1 VAALYRRAGSAGQ
14 SRRGLALAVIAVS
27 QLVVLMGTTMVTM
40 SLPRIQSALGFSATG
55 LLWVVNLYG
64 LIFGGLLLSGGR
76 IGDILGRRRV
86 LTAGLVLFSAA
97 SVAGGFAQDKAWLL
111 AARAAQGAG
120 AALIAPAA
128 LALIVT
134 SFPKGP
140 RRSRATGVYAAVSA
154 LAAAAGLVAGGL
166 LVSYVSWRWTLLVNA
181 PAGLVLALAAPL
193 VLTEP
198 ARQGGRFDLPGA
210 VTAAGGIAA
219 LVYGLSAAAPSG
231 AFDVSHWAS
240 ANVIAALAGAVL
252 LLAAFAAIEARSSH
266 PLLPLR
272 ILADRNRSAGYL
284 SAAAVGVVIFAVLYF
299 ATLFFQD
306 VGGYPALESSLA
318 YLPWIAAFTAGAA
331 ASTRLLP
338 RTGPRPLMVAGSLS
352 GAAGMYWLSRVGV
365 HDNYLSSVFGPFI
378 IAAFG
383 LSLVSVPFVALGLRQ
398 VRPADSGEAAGVV
411 NVAPL
416 VGGSVGIAALGTV
429 AWTTAARQIHP
440 TGAGPAAATY
450 RHALATGFDRAFLT
464 AAAAA
469 LTIAILAVTLI
480 RVRTTSTAGQARP
493 AAPPPAGQDQP
504 QPEPDGA
511 APTTE
516 TLPN

>member
-1 VAALYRRAGSAGQ
+1 
-14 SRRGLALAVIAVS
+14 
-27 QLVVLMGTTMVTM
+27 
-40 SLPRIQSALGFSATG
+40 
-55 LLWVVNLYG
+55 
-64 LIFGGLLLSGGR
+64 LSG
-76 IGDILGRRRV
+76 
-86 LTAGLVLFSAA
+86 
-97 SVAGGFAQDKAWLL
+97 
-111 AARAAQGAG
+111 
-120 AALIAPAA
+120 
-128 LALIVT
+128 
-134 SFPKGP
+134 
-140 RRSRATGVYAAVSA
+140 
-154 LAAAAGLVAGGL
+154 AAGMYWLSRVGVHDNYLSSVFG
-166 LVSYVSWRWTLLVNA
+166 
-181 PAGLVLALAAPL
+181 P
-193 VLTEP
+193 
-198 ARQGGRFDLPGA
+198 FI
-210 VTAAGGIAA
+210 IAA

-306 VGGYPALESSLA
+306 VWGYPALESSLA

-429 AWTTAARQIHP
+429 AWTTAAHQIHV
-440 TGAGPAAATY
+440 TQAGGAAATY
-450 RHALATGFDRAFLT
+450 RHALATGFDRAFL
-464 AAAAA
+464 AAAGVA
-469 LTIAILAVTLI
+469 LAIAILAVVLI
-480 RVRTTSTAGQARP
+480 RVRTTGTADQTPP
-493 AAPPPAGQDQP
+493 AAPPPAGQDHP
-504 QPEPDGA
+504 QPEPNGA

>member
-1 VAALYRRAGSAGQ
+1 MTVTSETRSVAGRVTALYRRAGNAGH
-14 SRRGLALAVIAVS
+14 SRLGLALAVIAVS
-27 QLVVLMGTTMVTM
+27 QLIVLMGTTMVTM
-40 SLPRIQSALGFSATG
+40 SLSRIQSALGFSTTG

-86 LTAGLVLFSAA
+86 LTGGLVLFSAA
-97 SVAGGFAQDKAWLL
+97 SLLGGLAQDKVWLL
-111 AARAAQGAG
+111 AARAAQGVG

-134 SFPKGP
+134 SFPPG
-140 RRSRATGVYAAVSA
+140 RHRSRATSVYASVSA
-154 LAAAAGLVAGGL
+154 LAAAVGLVAGGL
-166 LVSYVSWRWTLLVNA
+166 LVTYASWRWTLLVNA

-240 ANVIAALAGAVL
+240 ATVIAALAGAVL

-272 ILADRNRSAGYL
+272 LRSDR
-284 SAAAVGVVIFAVLYF
+284 
-299 ATLFFQD
+299 
-306 VGGYPALESSLA
+306 
-318 YLPWIAAFTAGAA
+318 IAAFSVGAA
-331 ASTRLLP
+331 ASTQLLP
-338 RTGPRPLMVAGSLS
+338 RIGPRPLMVAGSLS
-352 GAAGMYWLSRVGV
+352 GAGGMYWLSRAGV
-365 HDNYLSSVFGPFI
+365 NDSYAGHVLGPFI

-383 LSLVSVPFVALGLRQ
+383 LSLVSVPFVALGLRR

-429 AWTTAARQIHP
+429 AWTTAAHQIHV
-440 TGAGPAAATY
+440 TGAGGAAATY
-450 RHALATGFDRAFLT
+450 RHALATGFGRAFL
-464 AAAAA
+464 AAAGVA
-469 LTIAILAVTLI
+469 LAIAILAVALI
-480 RVRTTSTAGQARP
+480 RVRATGPAGQARP
-493 AAPPPAGQDQP
+493 ATSPPAQESQP
-504 QPEPDGA
+504 QPAPNDA

-516 TLPN
+516 AAPN